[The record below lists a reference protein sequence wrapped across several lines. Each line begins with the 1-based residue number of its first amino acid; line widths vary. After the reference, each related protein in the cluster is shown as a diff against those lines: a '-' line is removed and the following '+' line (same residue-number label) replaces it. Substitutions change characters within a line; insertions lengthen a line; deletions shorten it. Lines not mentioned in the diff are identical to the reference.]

1 VISEAVS
8 DIMHSLNLK
17 TPSYGGVFYFG
28 FCSSTTNKFTT
39 VRLFAEHYNQ
49 RHSRENGSPEIGHAD
64 TSCLPAPA
72 CLRTR
77 GTVFLLSA
85 IGLANS
91 PVRRWRIPGFP
102 RRGGGMTQMG
112 NHQIK
117 INY

>member
-1 VISEAVS
+1 MSFPTLPASFPHCPRHSHTARVIP
-8 DIMHSLNLK
+8 N
-17 TPSYGGVFYFG
+17 
-28 FCSSTTNKFTT
+28 T
-39 VRLFAEHYNQ
+39 VRVIPNLIGN
-49 RHSRENGSPEIGHAD
+49 PEIGHAD